1 MVIIRRNP
9 DGSIANPDMVRQQQ
23 QQQNEQVAQTTQSHP
38 ALASKRGMQALSDS
52 GRGIPLLYN
61 EIAMKV
67 NNAKD
72 KPRKLKVLQDNDS
85 VALRQV
91 LRGAF
96 DPKIEW
102 AIPKGDVPYTVNEAP
117 VGTDHTILSQEAKK
131 LYMFVKGGDN
141 SIKQS
146 QRELIFIQMLEGLSS
161 EEAEFLV
168 TVVNQKINNK
178 YKGFTANL
186 VKEAFDWDDNFMK
199 GKETIFSS
207 VVFTFC
213 SHLETLIFQ

>member
-9 DGSIANPDMVRQQQ
+9 DGSIANPDMVRQQTQ
-23 QQQNEQVAQTTQSHP
+23 SQNEQLQQQAVSHP
-38 ALASKRGMQALSDS
+38 ALASKRGMAALQDV
-52 GRGIPLLYN
+52 GRAIPPLYS

-72 KPRKLKVLQDNDS
+72 KPRKLKVLRDHDS
-85 VALRQV
+85 ISLRQV

-102 AIPKGDVPYTVNEAP
+102 ALPKGDVPYTVNDAP
-117 VGTDHTILSQEAKK
+117 IGTDHTILSQEAKR
-131 LYMFVKGGDN
+131 LYLFIKGGDDTV
-141 SIKQS
+141 KQNK
-146 QRELIFIQMLEGLSS
+146 RELLFVQLLEGLSA

-168 TVVNQKINNK
+168 AVVNKKVNNK

-186 VKEAFDWDDNFMK
+186 VKEAFNWDDNFMK
-199 GKETIFSS
+199 K
-207 VVFTFC
+207 
-213 SHLETLIFQ
+213 

>member
-9 DGSIANPDMVRQQQ
+9 DGSIANPDLVRQQTQ
-23 QQQNEQVAQTTQSHP
+23 SQNEQLQQQPVSHP
-38 ALASKRGMQALSDS
+38 ALATKRGMAALQDV
-52 GRGIPLLYN
+52 GRAIPPLYS

-72 KPRKLKVLQDNDS
+72 KPRKLKVLRDHDS
-85 VALRQV
+85 ISLRQV

-102 AIPKGDVPYTVNEAP
+102 ALPKGDVPYTVNDAP
-117 VGTDHTILSQEAKK
+117 IGTDHTILSQEAKR
-131 LYMFVKGGDN
+131 LYLFIKGGDDTV
-141 SIKQS
+141 KQNK
-146 QRELIFIQMLEGLSS
+146 RELLFVQLLEGLSA

-168 TVVNQKINNK
+168 AVVNKKVNNK

-186 VKEAFDWDDNFMK
+186 VKEAFNWDDNFMK
-199 GKETIFSS
+199 QEKKPSFP
-207 VVFTFC
+207 V
-213 SHLETLIFQ
+213 

>member
-1 MVIIRRNP
+1 MVIIRRNE
-9 DGSIANPDMVRQQQ
+9 DGTIANPDMVKRQT
-23 QQQNEQVAQTTQSHP
+23 QQQNEQLQQQPVSHP
-38 ALASKRGMQALSDS
+38 ALASKRGMAALQDV
-52 GRGIPLLYN
+52 GRAIPPLYS

-72 KPRKLKVLQDNDS
+72 KPRKLKVLKDHDS
-85 VALRQV
+85 IALRQV

-102 AIPKGDVPYTVNEAP
+102 ALPKGEVPYSVNDAP
-117 VGTDHTILSQEAKK
+117 IGTDHTVLSQEAKR
-131 LYMFVKGGDN
+131 LYLFVKGGDN

-146 QRELIFIQMLEGLSS
+146 QKELLFIQLLEGLSA

-168 TVVNQKINNK
+168 AVVNNKINNK

-199 GKETIFSS
+199 QEKKPSFP
-207 VVFTFC
+207 V
-213 SHLETLIFQ
+213 